1 MRSGISKHVSHL
13 AAATLAGLFA
23 LSAAVDTA
31 SAREKRKAAP
41 PPEPEVQLTGNA
53 AIAVVAIKD
62 QRVSIYDGNGVALRA
77 RISSGQGGYETPV
90 GVFSILQKKAE
101 HYSNLYDDA
110 SMPFMQRI
118 TWSGV
123 ALHAGALPGYPASH
137 GCVRLPY
144 EFAEKIFS
152 LTKIGMRIVISRDD
166 IAPVDFSH
174 RLLLTPEPVPETA
187 VAIPTAYDP
196 DSADEENA
204 SLLRPDV
211 RNWPARQKLLDTL
224 RAEAREKADVAASA
238 VRRWEDLSADL
249 KSRKKELSL
258 ISKREQ
264 IEKLVAKAQ
273 ARAAK
278 AIQKLAEAR
287 TPRTTKRAQS
297 EKDSAEKSLATIE
310 AKAADVRAAAAGA
323 EASIKQLKDEI
334 AVAEKAKTE
343 AETASAE
350 ARRKTLPI
358 SVFVS
363 LKSQK
368 LYVRQGNEAV
378 FDTKVAIANPER
390 VIGTHVFTAL
400 DYANDGNDVRWNVV
414 TISRRTA
421 YDSDWDDDGRSR
433 KRGRDRDQ
441 SYAPPLTNAADA
453 AAALERIS
461 IPKDVRARV
470 SKYVWPGSSLII
482 SDEDLSKETGPGTD
496 FILVSSEEPAGA
508 LKKRKRETP
517 PPSIYYDRDFYS
529 DNYYYR
535 PLSRYERR
543 APVMRPKSLFDWW

>member
-1 MRSGISKHVSHL
+1 MRSGIAKHFSHL
-13 AAATLAGLFA
+13 AAAALTGLFA
-23 LSAAVDTA
+23 LSAAADTA
-31 SAREKRKAAP
+31 GAREKKKAAA
-41 PPEPEVQLTGNA
+41 PPEPEVQLSGNA

-62 QRVSIYDGNGVALRA
+62 QRVSIYDANGVALRA
-77 RISSGQGGYETPV
+77 RISSGQDGYETPV
-90 GVFSILQKKAE
+90 GVFSILQKNAE

-152 LTKIGMRIVISRDD
+152 LTKLGMRVVISRDD

-174 RLLLTPEPVPETA
+174 RLLLTPEPVPEMA

-196 DSADEENA
+196 DSRDEENA

-211 RNWPARQKLLDTL
+211 SDWPARQKLLDTL
-224 RAEAREKADVAASA
+224 RAEARDKAETAAAA
-238 VRRWEDLSADL
+238 VRRWEELSADL

-258 ISKREQ
+258 ISKRDQ

-273 ARAAK
+273 ARVAK

-310 AKAADVRAAAAGA
+310 AKAVDVRASAVEA
-323 EASIKQLKDEI
+323 EANIKSLKDEI
-334 AVAEKAKTE
+334 AVAEKTKTE
-343 AETASAE
+343 AEAATAE

-363 LKSQK
+363 LKAQK

-421 YDSDWDDDGRSR
+421 YDGDWDDDRPS
-433 KRGRDRDQ
+433 KRQRDRDQ
-441 SYAPPLTNAADA
+441 SYAPPVTSAADA

-461 IPKDVRARV
+461 IPKDVRVRI

-517 PPSIYYDRDFYS
+517 PPSMYYDRDFYS

-535 PLSRYERR
+535 PLNRYERR
-543 APVMRPKSLFDWW
+543 VPMVRPKSLFDWW

>member
-1 MRSGISKHVSHL
+1 M
-13 AAATLAGLFA
+13 
-23 LSAAVDTA
+23 
-31 SAREKRKAAP
+31 
-41 PPEPEVQLTGNA
+41 
-53 AIAVVAIKD
+53 
-62 QRVSIYDGNGVALRA
+62 
-77 RISSGQGGYETPV
+77 
-90 GVFSILQKKAE
+90 
-101 HYSNLYDDA
+101 
-110 SMPFMQRI
+110 
-118 TWSGV
+118 
-123 ALHAGALPGYPASH
+123 
-137 GCVRLPY
+137 RLPY

-152 LTKIGMRIVISRDD
+152 LTKLGMRVVISRDD

-174 RLLLTPEPVPETA
+174 RLLLTPEPVPEMA

-196 DSADEENA
+196 DRGDEENA

-211 RNWPARQKLLDTL
+211 SDWPARQKLLDTL
-224 RAEAREKADVAASA
+224 RAEARDKAETAATA

-258 ISKREQ
+258 ISKRDQ

-273 ARAAK
+273 ARVAK

-310 AKAADVRAAAAGA
+310 AKAADVRASAA
-323 EASIKQLKDEI
+323 EAEVSIKSLKDEI
-334 AVAEKAKTE
+334 SVAEKAKTE
-343 AETASAE
+343 AEAAAGE

-363 LKSQK
+363 LKAQK

-378 FDTKVAIANPER
+378 FDTKVAIADPER
-390 VIGTHVFTAL
+390 VIGTHVYTAL

-421 YDSDWDDDGRSR
+421 YDSDWDDDRPSKR
-433 KRGRDRDQ
+433 KRDRDQ
-441 SYAPPLTNAADA
+441 SYAPPVTSAADA
-453 AAALERIS
+453 TAALERIS
-461 IPKDVRARV
+461 IPKDVRVRI

-496 FILVSSEEPAGA
+496 FILVSSDEPAGA

-517 PPSIYYDRDFYS
+517 PPSMYYDRDFYG

-535 PLSRYERR
+535 PLNRYERR
-543 APVMRPKSLFDWW
+543 VPMVRPKSLFDWW

>member
-1 MRSGISKHVSHL
+1 MRSGIAKHASHL
-13 AAATLAGLFA
+13 AAAALTGLFA
-23 LSAAVDTA
+23 LSAAADTA
-31 SAREKRKAAP
+31 GAREKRKAAV

-152 LTKIGMRIVISRDD
+152 LTKLGMRVVISRDD

-174 RLLLTPEPVPETA
+174 RLLLTPEPVPEMA

-196 DSADEENA
+196 DSRDEENA

-211 RNWPARQKLLDTL
+211 SDWPARQKLLDTL
-224 RAEAREKADVAASA
+224 RAEARDKAETAATA

-258 ISKREQ
+258 ISKRDQ

-273 ARAAK
+273 ARVAK

-287 TPRTTKRAQS
+287 TPRTIKRAQS

-310 AKAADVRAAAAGA
+310 AKAVDVRASAAGA

-334 AVAEKAKTE
+334 AIAEKAKTE
-343 AETASAE
+343 AETAAAE
-350 ARRKTLPI
+350 ARHKTLPI

-421 YDSDWDDDGRSR
+421 YGSDWDDDRSSKR
-433 KRGRDRDQ
+433 KRDRDQ

-461 IPKDVRARV
+461 IPKDVRVRI

-496 FILVSSEEPAGA
+496 FILVSSDEPAGA

-517 PPSIYYDRDFYS
+517 PPSVYYDRDFYS

-535 PLSRYERR
+535 PLNRYERR

>member
-13 AAATLAGLFA
+13 AAAAALTGLFA
-23 LSAAVDTA
+23 LSAAIDTA
-31 SAREKRKAAP
+31 GAREKKKAA

-53 AIAVVAIKD
+53 AIAVVAIRD
-62 QRVSIYDGNGVALRA
+62 QRVSIYDASGVALRA

-152 LTKIGMRIVISRDD
+152 LTKIGMRVVISRDD

-174 RLLLTPEPVPETA
+174 PLLLTPQPVPETA

-196 DSADEENA
+196 DSTDEENA

-258 ISKREQ
+258 IAKREQ

-343 AETASAE
+343 AEAAAAE

-378 FDTKVAIANPER
+378 FDTKVAIANPDS

-421 YDSDWDDDGRSR
+421 YDSDWDDDGRSS

-461 IPKDVRARV
+461 IPKDVRTRV

-496 FILVSSEEPAGA
+496 FILVSSDEPAGA

-517 PPSIYYDRDFYS
+517 PPSVYYDRDFYN

-535 PLSRYERR
+535 PLNRYERR
-543 APVMRPKSLFDWW
+543 VPMVRPKSLFDWW